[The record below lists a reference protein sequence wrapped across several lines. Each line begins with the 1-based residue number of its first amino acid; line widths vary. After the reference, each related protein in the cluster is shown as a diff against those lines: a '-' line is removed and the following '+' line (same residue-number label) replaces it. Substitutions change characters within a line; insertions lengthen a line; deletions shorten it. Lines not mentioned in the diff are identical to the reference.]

1 MDIEHFLYHFLYKYF
16 DTSFAYGD
24 MRDEYCSNA
33 FEWNLEPNIY
43 TYNTVES
50 CRKKL
55 TRVAVFWKPISTT
68 LRLTL

>member
-16 DTSFAYGD
+16 DTSFEYGD

-43 TYNTVES
+43 
-50 CRKKL
+50 L
-55 TRVAVFWKPISTT
+55 
-68 LRLTL
+68 